1 MWFYCKFMD
10 EKEFRS
16 LVIENT
22 RRLLENIDNNN
33 RIEQMETYLFRQKW
47 RYKILDFFLII
58 NTIDI
63 ILKSIIGIGIVRC
76 GICIY
81 RYIIGLF

>member
-1 MWFYCKFMD
+1 MD
-10 EKEFRS
+10 DKEFKE

-47 RYKILDFFLII
+47 RYRILDIFLII
-58 NTIDI
+58 NAIDI
-63 ILKSIIGIGIVRC
+63 ILKSIIGIGIVGC

-81 RYIIGLF
+81 RYIVSLF